1 MLSEELRAT
10 FLFEKLSE
18 DQVNTLARMGAEV
31 TFPAGETLFR
41 EGEPADLLWVLLDGE
56 VELTRNVGGQRV
68 VIDAL
73 KHPGEY
79 AGGIRSFAGSGTRGG
94 YRATGIALRPSRL
107 FQIPCDDLGD
117 LMDEW
122 MPMAKHLLNGYVQTL
137 EAIEGAVRER
147 VHLISLGTL
156 AAGLAHELNNPA
168 AAARSASADLRAVV
182 NQIAAS
188 VGQVAKGE
196 FTPAQIQGTL
206 TLQAEAAARSA
217 KAPTFSPIET
227 GRLEEEVGDW
237 LEAHDVE
244 DAWNLAPTFVA
255 ASLDLPWLERAADT
269 LGHAA
274 LNAALTWIGE
284 TLLATALLDQMDDA
298 TDRISRL
305 VSVVRDYTY
314 MDRATEQEVDIH
326 EGIEKTLVILG
337 HKLKSGV
344 EVVRDYDSGLPRIL
358 ADGSE
363 LNQVWTNLIDNA
375 IDAMNGQGQLG
386 IRTRR
391 DEHAV
396 LVEVIDHGPGIPDDL
411 AARIFDPFFT
421 TKEVGKGT
429 GLGLDIVRRI
439 VVDHYRGEVTFTSR
453 PGETRFLVR
462 LPLSAASASAS
473 G

>member
-107 FQIPCDDLGD
+107 FQIPCDDLGA
-117 LMDEW
+117 LMDDW

-168 AAARSASADLRAVV
+168 AAAKSASADLRAVV

-188 VGQVAKGE
+188 VGQVAQGE
-196 FTPAQIQGTL
+196 FTATQIQGTL
-206 TLQAEAAARSA
+206 ALQAEAAARSA

-298 TDRISRL
+298 TARISRL

-314 MDRATEQEVDIH
+314 MDRAAEQEVDIH

-344 EVVRDYDSGLPRIL
+344 EVVRDYDANLPRIL

-386 IRTRR
+386 IRTRH

-396 LVEVIDHGPGIPDDL
+396 LVEVIDHGPGIPDEL
-411 AARIFDPFFT
+411 VARIFDPFFT
-421 TKEVGKGT
+421 TKEVGRGT

>member
-10 FLFEKLSE
+10 FLFEKLSA
-18 DQVNTLARMGAEV
+18 DQVNTLVERGAEV

-137 EAIEGAVRER
+137 EAIEVAVRER

-168 AAARSASADLRAVV
+168 AAAKSASADLRAVV
-182 NQIAAS
+182 NQIAAM

-206 TLQAEAAARSA
+206 ALQAEAAARSA

-255 ASLDLPWLERAADT
+255 ASLDLPWLKRAADT
-269 LGHAA
+269 LGPDA

-298 TDRISRL
+298 TARISRL

-337 HKLKSGV
+337 HKLKGGV
-344 EVVRDYDSGLPRIL
+344 EVVCDYDVNLPHVL

-386 IRTRR
+386 IRTRH

-396 LVEVIDHGPGIPDDL
+396 LVEVIDHGPGIPDEL

-421 TKEVGKGT
+421 TKEVGRGT

-439 VVDHYRGEVTFTSR
+439 VVDHYCGEVTFTSR

-462 LPLSAASASAS
+462 LPLSSAPASAS

>member
-18 DQVNTLARMGAEV
+18 DQVNTLAEMGAEV
-31 TFPAGETLFR
+31 TFPTGETLFR

-56 VELTRNVGGQRV
+56 VELTRNVGGQKV

-79 AGGIRSFAGSGTRGG
+79 AGGIRSFAASGTRGG
-94 YRATGIALRPSRL
+94 YRATGITLRPSRL
-107 FQIPCDDLGD
+107 FQIPSDDLGQ

-137 EAIEGAVRER
+137 EAIEAAVRER

-156 AAGLAHELNNPA
+156 AAGLAHELTNPA

-182 NQIAAS
+182 GQIAAS

-196 FTPAQIQGTL
+196 FTPAQIQATL
-206 TLQAEAAARSA
+206 ALQADAAARSGA
-217 KAPTFSPIET
+217 APKRSPIEA
-227 GRLEEEVGDW
+227 GRLEEGMGDW
-237 LEAHDVE
+237 LEAHEVANPWD
-244 DAWNLAPTFVA
+244 LAPTFVA
-255 ASLDLPWLERAADT
+255 AGLDLPWMETAAQQ
-269 LGHAA
+269 LGADA
-274 LNAALTWIGE
+274 LDPALTWIAE
-284 TLLATALLDQMDDA
+284 TALATALLDQMDDA
-298 TDRISRL
+298 TARISRL
-305 VSVVRDYTY
+305 VSAVRDYTY
-314 MDRATEQEVDIH
+314 MDRAAVREVDIH

-337 HKLKSGV
+337 HKIKGGV
-344 EVVRDYDSGLPRIL
+344 EVVRDYDGALPRVL
-358 ADGSE
+358 ADGGE

-386 IRTRR
+386 IRTRY

-396 LVEVIDHGPGIPDDL
+396 LVEIVDHGPGIPSDV
-411 AARIFDPFFT
+411 ARRIFDPFFT

-439 VVDHYRGEVTFTSR
+439 VVDRYRGEVTFTSV

-462 LPLSAASASAS
+462 LPLAPATSS

>member
-1 MLSEELRAT
+1 MLSEELHAT
-10 FLFEKLSE
+10 FLFEKLSD
-18 DQVNTLARMGAEV
+18 DQVNALAQLGAEV

-56 VELTRNVGGQRV
+56 VELTRNVGGQKV

-94 YRATGIALRPSRL
+94 YRATGITLRPGRL
-107 FQIPCDDLGD
+107 FQIPSDDLGQ

-137 EAIEGAVRER
+137 EAIEVAVRER

-182 NQIAAS
+182 RQIAAS

-196 FTPAQIQGTL
+196 FTSEQIQATL
-206 TLQAEAAARSA
+206 ALQADAAARSA
-217 KAPTFSPIET
+217 AAPPRSPIET
-227 GRLEEEVGDW
+227 GRLEEEMGAW
-237 LEAHDVE
+237 LEAHAVE
-244 DAWNLAPTFVA
+244 NPWDLAPTFIA
-255 ASLDLPWLERAADT
+255 AGLDLPWLETAAQQ
-269 LGHAA
+269 LGADA
-274 LNAALTWIGE
+274 LDPALTWIAE
-284 TLLATALLDQMDDA
+284 TLLAAELLDQMDDA
-298 TDRISRL
+298 TARISRL

-314 MDRATEQEVDIH
+314 MDRAAEQEVDIH

-337 HKLKSGV
+337 HKLKGGV
-344 EVVRDYDSGLPRIL
+344 EVVRDYDSALPHIL
-358 ADGSE
+358 ADGGE

-386 IRTRR
+386 IRTRH

-396 LVEVIDHGPGIPDDL
+396 LVEIVDHGPGIPSDL

-421 TKEVGKGT
+421 TKEVGRGT

-439 VVDHYRGEVTFTSR
+439 VVDRYRGAVTFTSV

-462 LPLSAASASAS
+462 LPLTAATSN